1 MKLALHEGWTVRATD
16 GPVPDGARDRT
27 LAATVPGCVTADLL
41 GAGLVP
47 DPYLDANEA
56 LLAWVGRTGWLYEAR
71 FEVPPSHEGDRTDL
85 VCEGLDTVAT
95 VRLNGA
101 EVGRAAD
108 MHLCYRWDVSN
119 LLVPGT
125 NHIEV
130 EFEPAVDAAERWEA
144 ELGPRP
150 NVSAHPYNALRKMA
164 CNYGWDWGPDLPT
177 CGIWRPVALERWQ
190 VARIA
195 AVRPLSW
202 VLLSGA
208 GEGGPTTL
216 GREAPAAGP
225 GSPVT
230 APAVLE
236 AHVDIER
243 GAGPGQELSIE
254 VSVAGRSATQEVPA
268 GASSVVVRLELPEVE
283 LWWPHGYGAQPLY
296 DVEVALRSGGAE
308 VLATWSC
315 RTGFRS
321 VQLDTGSD
329 GRGSRLGFVVNGR
342 AVNVRGAN
350 WVPDDCFP
358 ERVTRD
364 RYRERLSQAV
374 GANMNLLRVWGGG
387 IFESEDFYGLA
398 DELGL
403 MVWQDFLLACAA
415 YAEEPPLAPL
425 FEAEARQAVTRLSA
439 HPSLAAWS
447 GGNENIWGHEDW
459 GWKDRLGELTWGAGY
474 YYDVFPSIVGEL
486 DPTRPYMA
494 GSPWSFGHDAHP
506 NDDRFGSKHVWDVW
520 NEKDYL
526 SYREH
531 QPQFVSEFGFQGP
544 PTWSTLT
551 RSLTARPLDLDMPE
565 LAVHQKAAEGNDKLA
580 RWAGLRFPQPEA
592 FEDWHW
598 ATSLVQARAVAL
610 GVEYWRALVPRCR
623 GTIVW
628 QLNDCW
634 PVVSWAAVDGDGR
647 LKPLWYALRRV
658 YGDRLLTIQPPEV
671 GEGGAGAGLVLA
683 VVNDSRSTWQAGIEV
698 SRTSFTGE
706 VLASTTVAVEV
717 APGASERRL
726 LPAGVAGAGRRSGEV
741 LVATCA
747 DKRALWFYA
756 EDKDLELP
764 PPSLSA
770 RWRRTP
776 HGYAVEVEAGG
787 IERDVALLADKVA
800 PEAEVDDMLVTLL
813 AGERHTFEVRSPEL
827 ADPDALLAPAVLRS
841 ANQLVHPAARP

>member
-1 MKLALHEGWTVRATD
+1 MKLALHGGWTVRPTD
-16 GPVPDGARDRT
+16 GPVPDDVGHGAVE
-27 LAATVPGCVTADLL
+27 ATVPGCVTTDLI

-56 LLAWVGRTGWLYEAR
+56 LLAWVGRTGWRYETS
-71 FEVPPSHEGDRTDL
+71 FEVPPAGDGERTDL
-85 VCEGLDTVAT
+85 VCEGLDTIAT
-95 VRLNGA
+95 VRLNGL
-101 EVGRAAD
+101 EVGRASD
-108 MHLCYRWDVSN
+108 MHLCYRWDVSS
-119 LLVPGT
+119 LLAPGT
-125 NHIEV
+125 NHLEI
-130 EFEPAVDAAERWEA
+130 EFEAAVDAAERWEA

-177 CGIWRPVALERWQ
+177 CGIWRPVALERWH

-202 VLLSGA
+202 VLLPGA
-208 GEGGPTTL
+208 GEGAPTTL
-216 GREAPAAGP
+216 EEEAPPAGP

-230 APAVLE
+230 AQAVLE

-243 GAGPGQELSIE
+243 GAGAAQELSVE
-254 VSVAGRSATQEVPA
+254 VSVAGRCATAEVPA
-268 GASSVVVRLELPEVE
+268 GASSVVVRLELPEVD

-296 DVEVALRSGGAE
+296 DLNVCLRARGDEVF
-308 VLATWSC
+308 ATWPR
-315 RTGFRS
+315 RTGFPAGR
-321 VQLDTGSD
+321 VGRGPDE
-329 GRGSRLGFVVNGR
+329 RGSRLGFVVNGR

-358 ERVTRD
+358 QRVSRE

-415 YAEEPPLAPL
+415 YAEEPPLRPL
-425 FEAEARQAVTRLSA
+425 FEAEARQAVTRLCA

-459 GWKDRLGELTWGAGY
+459 GWKDKLGGLTWGEAY
-474 YYDVFPSIVGEL
+474 YFDVFPSVVGEL
-486 DPTRPYMA
+486 DPTRAYMA

-506 NDDRFGSKHVWDVW
+506 NDARFGSKHVWDVW

-526 SYREH
+526 AYREH

-551 RSLTARPLDLDMPE
+551 RSLTARPLDLGMPE
-565 LAVHQKAAEGNDKLA
+565 LAVHQKAAQGNDKLA
-580 RWAGLRFPQPEA
+580 RWAALRFPQPEA

-623 GTIVW
+623 GTVVW

-634 PVVSWAAVDGDGR
+634 PVVSWSAVDGDGR
-647 LKPLWYALRRV
+647 LKPLWYALRHA
-658 YGDRLLTIQPPEV
+658 YADRLLTIQPPEA
-671 GEGGAGAGLVLA
+671 GEGGAEGAMVLA
-683 VVNDSRSTWQAGIEV
+683 LVNDSKSTWRADIDV
-698 SRTSFTGE
+698 ARTSFSGE
-706 VLASTTVAVEV
+706 VLASTTVAAEV

-726 LPAGVAGAGRRSGEV
+726 LPAGLTAAGRPAGEV
-741 LVATCA
+741 LVATGA
-747 DKRALWFYA
+747 DRRAVWFYA

-776 HGYAVEVEAGG
+776 EGYAIEVEADGLQ
-787 IERDVALLADKVA
+787 RDVALLADKVA
-800 PEAEVDDMLVTLL
+800 PEAHVDDMLVTLP
-813 AGERHTFEVRSPEL
+813 AGQRHTFEVRSPEL
-827 ADPDALLAPAVLRS
+827 ADPDALLAPTVLRS
-841 ANQLVHPAARP
+841 ANQLVHGAARS